1 MNPLPSNLDAAK
13 KNMVLDYELMGRLIK
28 RDEESFA
35 AMILMIMLAQYLG
48 SQPKHGQ
55 TMIAQAMI
63 CIDRLY
69 KALQENP
76 HIESPENGVLGG
88 CLMPDAS
95 RGRLS

>member
-63 CIDRLY
+63 RIDRLY
-69 KALQENP
+69 EALQENP
-76 HIESPENGVLGG
+76 HIESNHRRMGYWG
-88 CLMPDAS
+88 DA
-95 RGRLS
+95 

>member
-1 MNPLPSNLDAAK
+1 
-13 KNMVLDYELMGRLIK
+13 MGRLIK

>member
-1 MNPLPSNLDAAK
+1 
-13 KNMVLDYELMGRLIK
+13 MVLDYELMGRLIK
-28 RDEESFA
+28 S
-35 AMILMIMLAQYLG
+35 
-48 SQPKHGQ
+48 KHGQ

-69 KALQENP
+69 EALQENP
-76 HIESPENGVLGG
+76 HMESPENGVLGG

>member
-1 MNPLPSNLDAAK
+1 
-13 KNMVLDYELMGRLIK
+13 MVLDYELMGRLIQ

-35 AMILMIMLAQYLG
+35 AMVMVLMIVLAQYLG

-69 KALQENP
+69 EAL
-76 HIESPENGVLGG
+76 
-88 CLMPDAS
+88 
-95 RGRLS
+95 